1 MTKLIAIATLLFSV
15 IFLSPNVVMGETLD
29 DLVKRNGLY
38 FKKFSDTP
46 FTGKTSGQ
54 IQGSFKNG
62 KKVGAWVSYWFNGQL
77 ISKGNYKNG
86 EKDGAWVGYWITNGQ
101 LMSKGNYKNG
111 EREGAWVYYRS
122 TGQLWQKG
130 NYKNGEREGAW
141 VVYHEYGTVNNKET
155 GTFKNGLK
163 ISD

>member
-1 MTKLIAIATLLFSV
+1 MTKLIAMATLLFSV

-46 FTGKTSGQ
+46 FTGKVTGKE
-54 IQGSFKNG
+54 QGNFKNG
-62 KKVGAWVSYWFNGQL
+62 VKEGAWTRYH
-77 ISKGNYKNG
+77 K
-86 EKDGAWVGYWITNGQ
+86 NGQ

-111 EREGAWVYYRS
+111 KKEGAWVRYWGN
-122 TGQLWQKG
+122 GQLWLKG
-130 NYKNGEREGAW
+130 NYKNG
-141 VVYHEYGTVNNKET
+141 T
-155 GTFKNGLK
+155 K